1 MPSLSIIIPVYNV
14 EKYLVKCLDSVL
26 VDNQFKGQVICVND
40 GSTDSSL
47 SILEEYAVKYPN
59 IEVYSQSNAGLS
71 VARNT
76 GFDKATGDYV
86 FFVDSDDWIFPETI
100 LKVLARINNEDV
112 IYFNAKKYYEATNIW
127 DKDCPLQELHNI
139 NGQSYFAITMKQKAN
154 LPFVC
159 VVGGFYSRAFLLRN
173 SLYNEPGIYHE
184 DSYFTPQVLLKAK
197 DVSRINVTL
206 YAYRIRTSGSITTS
220 VRDKHIKDRL
230 FIIRN
235 LYTLYMTNTH
245 IDMAFY
251 DDLSNQYIVVL
262 LEAYSNKIDIGKY
275 WEFNDSI
282 VFKRCSRND
291 SRNMK
296 IAKLTFLSR
305 RIAYKYCQDTLPIL
319 LRKCINR
326 FL

>member
-14 EKYLVKCLDSVL
+14 EKYLPKCLDSIL
-26 VDNQFKGQVICVND
+26 VDNSFTGQVICVND
-40 GSTDSSL
+40 GSTDGSL
-47 SILEEYAVKYPN
+47 AILEQYASKYPN
-59 IEVYSQSNAGLS
+59 IEVHSQSNAGLS

-100 LKVLARINNEDV
+100 LKVLARIKEEDV
-112 IYFNAKKYYEATNIW
+112 IYFNAKKYYEVTNVM

-139 NGQSYFAITMKQKAN
+139 DGQSYFAIAMKQRTN

-159 VVGGFYSRAFLLRN
+159 VVGGFYSRIFLLKNR
-173 SLYNEPGIYHE
+173 LYNEPGIYHE
-184 DSYFTPQVLLKAK
+184 DSYFTPQVLLKAQN
-197 DVSRINVTL
+197 VSRINVSL

-220 VRDKHIKDRL
+220 VRDKHIEDRL

-235 LYTLYMTNTH
+235 LYSLYLKTIHVN
-245 IDMAFY
+245 MAFY

-262 LEAYSNKIDIGKY
+262 LEAFSNKINIDKY

-282 VFKRCSRND
+282 VFKRCSGDYR
-291 SRNMK
+291 RNMK

-305 RIAYKYCQDTLPIL
+305 RMAYKYCQDTLPIL
-319 LRKCINR
+319 LSKCINR